1 MLYIGN
7 MVYPRE
13 LEDCEATREEMERL
27 YGIVVKT
34 TEDDKDDEAD
44 CEYAVE
50 WLDIDTHKSAKF
62 DHGLKYAWWEENE
75 LTTDQSDYAEL
86 VNQEIA
92 PSYEM
97 PESEQLDEDVDC
109 LMEEIENSLQIY
121 GENYWEEDDYGRD
134 EDIKEEYRQEIFKRL
149 IEKLKKEIE

>member
-7 MVYPRE
+7 MVYPKE
-13 LEDCEATREEMERL
+13 LDSDCEATREEMERL
-27 YGIVVKT
+27 YGIIVKT

-62 DHGLKYAWWEENE
+62 DHGLKYAWWEEDE
-75 LTTDQSDYAEL
+75 LTTDQSDYEEL

-92 PSYEM
+92 PAYKMIDNEDLETDVACFM
-97 PESEQLDEDVDC
+97 ESLED
-109 LMEEIENSLQIY
+109 QIQY
-121 GENYWEEDDYGRD
+121 NANDYWDEDDYGRD

-149 IEKLKKEIE
+149 IEKLKEEI